1 MSILGLSVQRV
12 VSWSKRSKNAC
23 YIIIAQFCKQDL
35 FETLYRAIVLLK
47 KMGRLSQY
55 LPSHKRLDSSFMFDA
70 NLGTLEAF
78 IHKSKKMAA
87 SPFL

>member
-1 MSILGLSVQRV
+1 MVKAVKKRMLYYHRAIL
-12 VSWSKRSKNAC
+12 K
-23 YIIIAQFCKQDL
+23 KQDL

-55 LPSHKRLDSSFMFDA
+55 LPSHKRLDFSFMFDA

-87 SPFL
+87 SPIL

>member
-1 MSILGLSVQRV
+1 MVKAI
-12 VSWSKRSKNAC
+12 KKKAC

-55 LPSHKRLDSSFMFDA
+55 LPSHKRLDFFFMFDA

-78 IHKSKKMAA
+78 IHKSKKNGCKSYFM
-87 SPFL
+87 SFKTSYI

>member
-1 MSILGLSVQRV
+1 M
-12 VSWSKRSKNAC
+12 
-23 YIIIAQFCKQDL
+23 QFCKQDL

-55 LPSHKRLDSSFMFDA
+55 LPSHKRLDFSFMFDA

-78 IHKSKKMAA
+78 IDIKVKKMAA
-87 SPFL
+87 SPIL